1 MSIIKL
7 LRVTVIFID
16 AEQAW
21 MAKKKKTYVCYDN
34 QNYKKKKKEQK
45 DLEYFRYLIMNNT

>member
-1 MSIIKL
+1 M
-7 LRVTVIFID
+7 IFID